1 MGGGGQAN
9 KGQAS
14 QSLAGRRHPLR
25 MALSQQDAAYQKRM
39 EDTLFGTPG
48 AGGKPGTPGTLTRF
62 LDPNSQLRPA
72 I

>member
-1 MGGGGQAN
+1 VEGKQT
-9 KGQAS
+9 KDKRCTH
-14 QSLAGRRHPLR
+14 SLAGRRHPLR
-25 MALSQQDAAYQKRM
+25 MALSQQDAAHQKRM